1 MKDTPASDL
10 ERRKKVR
17 LRVRPDLVIAPQ
29 KYEGRTYYVI
39 KDPVSLRYYRFKEQE
54 HFLIRMMDGGHTL
67 DDAQKAFE
75 KRFRPD
81 RLTLEDLEHFGQQ
94 LLTAGLAQNESPQA
108 GKQLFDRRKK
118 RRRSEWMQALTNIL
132 YIKIPVFDPE
142 RLLGWMLNT
151 LGPALNRIEKALFWT
166 FTLLLCLTGLVAAG
180 THLAAT
186 YGLIPAPVTVPW
198 ITAAVQAWGLWAG
211 TRLILKTLGL
221 LVFSVLIM
229 LAAVLLVLTHFQTF
243 LDRLPAYHEFFSF
256 KTVMYLWL
264 ALGIVKVIHEFG
276 HGLSCKAFGGEVHE
290 MGFLILCFSPCM
302 YCNVSDAWTLPSKWK
317 RILISFAGIYVEL
330 MIAAIATFVWWNS
343 PAQPFV
349 NHLALALMVVCS
361 VSTVFFN
368 GNPLMR
374 YDGYYVLAD
383 WLEIPNLRDRS
394 NRYLSRLVM
403 EHCLGIEVQP
413 EPYMEL
419 WRRILFVTYAVVS
432 YVYRW
437 VITFVILKFMAT
449 FLKPYKLEIISN
461 MLALLAAASM
471 VGWPL
476 FRLGKN
482 IHKRGRLPDM
492 KPVRVAVSASILA
505 AVILAFFFLPIPYSR
520 VRQSGLIQVQ
530 PGELEK
536 VPVVVMGSRLKS
548 ISVKEGQYV
557 RRGAVLAEFDDQQLK
572 EEELKARTALLRGAD
587 LAKEYERLL
596 GQATEPRDKDDLK
609 TRKREAESERDT
621 ARNTLN
627 TLEEARKKLVLRA
640 PRDGY
645 VMGLPQI
652 DEIGKTW
659 SDRDVEAPFCS
670 IGDPKKLRVLVPL
683 SPSDYELVRDDL
695 RKKENRGE
703 RLEVTIRVRGLDTRS
718 WTGKVVHLPH
728 AESKEVPLALTTHG
742 GGFLAVK
749 PGSQSRVEFWKE
761 LQRQGR
767 SSGVS
772 MSGATPMVEPQT
784 QVYLVGIEFD
794 RPDPA
799 IAPGALATVKI
810 HVQYRSAAW
819 LIWRWL
825 SETFDLGLI

>member
-17 LRVRPDLVIAPQ
+17 LRVRPDLEIAPQ

-54 HFLIRMMDGGHTL
+54 HFLIRLMDGAHTL

-118 RRRSEWMQALTNIL
+118 RRRSEILQALTNIL

-142 RLLGWMLNT
+142 RVLGWMLNT
-151 LGPALNRIEKALFWT
+151 LLPFLRKAETALFWM
-166 FTLLLCLTGLVAAG
+166 FTLLLLCIGLTAAGSQVANAYGWLGSPIPVPWLTGVVYGWVYWGGARLVIKVFG
-180 THLAAT
+180 
-186 YGLIPAPVTVPW
+186 W
-198 ITAAVQAWGLWAG
+198 
-211 TRLILKTLGL
+211 

-229 LAAVLLVLTHFQTF
+229 LAAILLVLTHFQTF

-256 KTVMYLWL
+256 KTVLYLWL

-290 MGFLILCFSPCM
+290 MGFLFLCFSPCM

-330 MIAAIATFVWWNS
+330 MIAAIATFIWWNS
-343 PAQPFV
+343 FAQPFI
-349 NHLALALMVVCS
+349 NYLALALMVVCS

-461 MLALLAAASM
+461 MLALLAAGSM

-476 FRLGKN
+476 FRLAKN

-492 KPVRVAVSASILA
+492 KSVRVTISACVVAGL
-505 AVILAFFFLPIPYSR
+505 VLAFFFLPIPYSR
-520 VRQSGLIQVQ
+520 VRQSGLIEVR
-530 PGELEK
+530 PDAIEK
-536 VPVVVMGSRLKS
+536 VPVVVPNSRLKS
-548 ISVKEGQYV
+548 ISVKEGQLV
-557 RRGAVLAEFDDQQLK
+557 RKGAVLAEFEDQTLY
-572 EEELKARTALLRGAD
+572 EDELKARTNVEHYSN
-587 LAKEYERLL
+587 LAKQFGLL
-596 GQATEPRDKDDLK
+596 LARATEPRDKEDLRAR
-609 TRKREAESERDT
+609 TRQAENERD
-621 ARNTLN
+621 AEALK
-627 TLEEARKKLVLRA
+627 LEGFADQRKKLLITA
-640 PRDGY
+640 PRDGV
-645 VMGLPQI
+645 VMGLPKI

-659 SDRDVEAPFCS
+659 EARDDSPFCS
-670 IGDPKKLRVLVPL
+670 IGAPNRLRVLVPL
-683 SPSDYELVRDDL
+683 SPSDYEVVRDDL
-695 RKKENRGE
+695 LKKKKRNE
-703 RLEVTIRVRGLDTRS
+703 RLEVTIRVRGMGTRT
-718 WTGKVVHLPH
+718 WTGRVVHMPQSE
-728 AESKEVPLALTTHG
+728 AKEVPLTLTTHA

-749 PGSQSRVEFWKE
+749 PQSQARVEFWKE
-761 LQRQGR
+761 QQRLQG

-772 MSGATPMVEPQT
+772 LSGNAPMVEPQT

-794 RPDPA
+794 EPDPS
-799 IAPGALATVKI
+799 IAPGVLATVKI
-810 HVQYRSAAW
+810 HVEYRSAAW